1 MDPKGGS
8 WWIPAVDPGGSH
20 SLILVDPGGGS
31 WWIPVNLLKYD
42 KLESQQ
48 YLEEFNVYKAKP
60 IFRFRTNMANFD
72 GNFKGKETN
81 VVCPVCGLHKD
92 LQQLS
97 FECPVLKKE
106 MIITENY
113 ESIFTS
119 TITKNLA
126 DILVKIVN
134 IRKSLEEAQMCTI

>member
-1 MDPKGGS
+1 
-8 WWIPAVDPGGSH
+8 
-20 SLILVDPGGGS
+20 
-31 WWIPVNLLKYD
+31 
-42 KLESQQ
+42 
-48 YLEEFNVYKAKP
+48 
-60 IFRFRTNMANFD
+60 MANFD
-72 GNFKGKETN
+72 GNFRCKETN
-81 VVCPVCGLHKD
+81 EVCPVCGLHKD

-126 DILVKIVN
+126 DISSMKGPLLVHRVLGAGAEIPFLSKQ
-134 IRKSLEEAQMCTI
+134 SLDSLY

>member
-1 MDPKGGS
+1 M
-8 WWIPAVDPGGSH
+8 
-20 SLILVDPGGGS
+20 
-31 WWIPVNLLKYD
+31 NLLKYD

-48 YLEEFNVYKAKP
+48 YLEEFNVYKAKT

-72 GNFKGKETN
+72 GNFRGKETN
-81 VVCPVCGLHKD
+81 VVCLVCGLHKD